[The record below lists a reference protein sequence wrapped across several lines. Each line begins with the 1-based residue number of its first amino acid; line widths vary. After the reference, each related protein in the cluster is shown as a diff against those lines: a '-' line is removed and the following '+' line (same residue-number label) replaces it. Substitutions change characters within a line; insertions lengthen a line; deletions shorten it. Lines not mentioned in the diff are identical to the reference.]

1 MVCVGPRRYGRLLVC
16 VAATPVSAELQEP
29 CGLLALAGC
38 NRLRLH
44 SDKEPSSAGPT
55 ARWKPCGVVLLRCH
69 RASAG
74 VTVVSPLEGFPVRR
88 LSRLSACRLDF
99 SGHPA
104 SRLKPSRRLSV
115 KARAIGLNRRLSVS
129 GSARRVARSKGGLR
143 YFCIRPGTA
152 AAPLSGGVYGKKFS
166 APSQVPLR
174 YL

>member
-1 MVCVGPRRYGRLLVC
+1 MVCVGPRRSGRLLVC
-16 VAATPVSAELQEP
+16 VAAVEISGESAEPMVSAAFTP
-29 CGLLALAGC
+29 TIFHV
-38 NRLRLH
+38 LH

-55 ARWKPCGVVLLRCH
+55 ARWEPCGVVLLRCH

-74 VTVVSPLEGFPVRR
+74 VTVVSPLAGFPVRR

-115 KARAIGLNRRLSVS
+115 KARAIGLNRRLSVC
-129 GSARRVARSKGGLR
+129 GPARRVTRSVGGREIFML
-143 YFCIRPGTA
+143 RPGTA
-152 AAPLSGGVYGKKFS
+152 AAPLVGGAYGKKFS
-166 APSQVPLR
+166 DPSQVPLR

>member
-1 MVCVGPRRYGRLLVC
+1 MRLESIVLLAIPLQKCRPLRSRHLFRGRAERRDSGLRCTPATDSPSERCRFATVNVGPRRYGRLLVC

-29 CGLLALAGC
+29 FGLLALAGC

-55 ARWKPCGVVLLRCH
+55 ARWKPCGIVLLRCH

-88 LSRLSACRLDF
+88 LPRLSACRLDF

-104 SRLKPSRRLSV
+104 SRLKPSRRMSV
-115 KARAIGLNRRLSVS
+115 KARAIG
-129 GSARRVARSKGGLR
+129 
-143 YFCIRPGTA
+143 
-152 AAPLSGGVYGKKFS
+152 
-166 APSQVPLR
+166 
-174 YL
+174 

>member
-1 MVCVGPRRYGRLLVC
+1 MVYVGSRRSGRLLVC
-16 VAATPVSAELQEP
+16 VAAVEISGESAEPMVSAAFAP
-29 CGLLALAGC
+29 TIFHV
-38 NRLRLH
+38 LH

-104 SRLKPSRRLSV
+104 SRLKPSRRLSG
-115 KARAIGLNRRLSVS
+115 KARAIG
-129 GSARRVARSKGGLR
+129 
-143 YFCIRPGTA
+143 
-152 AAPLSGGVYGKKFS
+152 
-166 APSQVPLR
+166 
-174 YL
+174 